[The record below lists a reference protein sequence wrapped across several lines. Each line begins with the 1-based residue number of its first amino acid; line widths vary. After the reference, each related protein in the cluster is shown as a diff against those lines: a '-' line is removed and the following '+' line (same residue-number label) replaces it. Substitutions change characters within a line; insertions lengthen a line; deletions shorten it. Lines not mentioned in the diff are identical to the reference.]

1 MLTFISG
8 WKTADRD
15 KALLEQ
21 RDVERRAI
29 FFLDDSTGFLDLLPN
44 APLIELYRLGRL
56 DFKIGDDQ
64 DTLVRVNYDTDHDL
78 IARAVTHVLLTGA
91 DAQIVVTFD
100 AVDTLFRLF
109 PALRAGNALLA
120 ANERLDAP
128 AGDRVLFTRGGS
140 FRWHDYLLE
149 SQTSLL
155 TSTEVLDAGIVPDE
169 DDDL

>member
-109 PALRAGNALLA
+109 PALR
-120 ANERLDAP
+120 
-128 AGDRVLFTRGGS
+128 GS